1 MSDWDYYNDLLNYMK
16 DVGRNLDNMIR
27 YIDSCKGNL
36 SGGLAINGR
45 IYKEDD
51 LEALRRRIENN
62 KNKIWDTVVPTL
74 FDDMNS
80 L

>member
-1 MSDWDYYNDLLNYMK
+1 MSDWDYYNELLEYMK

-27 YIDSCKGNL
+27 SIDECERNL
-36 SGGLAINGR
+36 HGGLAINGK
-45 IYKEDD
+45 IYKEED
-51 LEALRRRIENN
+51 LNALRSRIENN

-74 FDDMNS
+74 IDDMNS